1 MSWGVGAR
9 SLAFGVG
16 SPCTG
21 SLDLIE
27 EKESSGTPNFT
38 QVGRRIFRRGE
49 SLEEAKGQLFH
60 LGSTPVFVSGPV
72 KGMKENKDHPPINLF
87 SHQLI
92 ISTFVHYI
100 SLLKNWRVLLV
111 IAAVD
116 IY

>member
-27 EKESSGTPNFT
+27 EKESSETPNFS
-38 QVGRRIFRRGE
+38 QVGRRLFRKGE
-49 SLEEAKGQLFH
+49 SLEEARGQLFH
-60 LGSTPVFVSGPV
+60 LGSTPVFVSGPI
-72 KGMKENKDHPPINLF
+72 KGMKENKDHSSINLF

-92 ISTFVHYI
+92 STFVHYI
-100 SLLKNWRVLLV
+100 IQLKNWRVLLV

-116 IY
+116 TY